1 MSSILLMVAPMARA
15 NPWSLGAMVV
25 VSINGLLSIGLLW
38 LAVQLWQ
45 LRRTLRSAAQGMESA
60 ARGTHA
66 TLGNAP
72 QGIAGGQRGIYGF
85 RQNYRTLEPTLEAN
99 LQKITWMLALLRQL
113 TQFWTKGDR
122 LAQPPPPPPTRG
134 KASPR

>member
-1 MSSILLMVAPMARA
+1 MSSVLCPIAPLLGVSSWPLSAV
-15 NPWSLGAMVV
+15 VV

-38 LAVQLWQ
+38 LAGQLWQ

-72 QGIAGGQRGIYGF
+72 QGIASGQRGIYGF
-85 RQNYRTLEPTLEAN
+85 RQSYRTLEPNLEAN
-99 LQKITWMLALLRQL
+99 LQKITWILTVLRQL
-113 TQFWTKGDR
+113 TQFWTRGDR
-122 LAQPPPPPPTRG
+122 R
-134 KASPR
+134 SS